1 MLPCNKIGDNSLKIL
16 YLMSNSVSYYLY
28 IPESLCGLIFEI
40 SKPIL
45 FKMPFYCY
53 GLDLSR
59 TLHLHIDQQL
69 EHPQKIIQAHPKRQH
84 EYLCGRILA
93 QAVLKHHLYL
103 DQPLTSMHEHL
114 PVWPPHV
121 LGSISHSQNKLIVAL
136 SDKAG
141 YLGIDIEHWVSS
153 EFAQEST
160 HLILTPSE
168 LELWK
173 IKASEFFDFSQF
185 VSLIFSV
192 KESLYK
198 AVYPIAKQYID
209 FLEASVV
216 DIDFENQKLFLA
228 FASEIRNRHQLLEH
242 YQGGW
247 KVEQDCIL
255 TWVFKANIS
264 A

>member
-1 MLPCNKIGDNSLKIL
+1 EQLSTSI
-16 YLMSNSVSYYLY
+16 Y
-28 IPESLCGLIFEI
+28 EI
-40 SKPIL
+40 SNPIFFTSEL
-45 FKMPFYCY
+45 FCY
-53 GLDLSR
+53 RLDLSQ
-59 TLHLHIDQQL
+59 TTHLHIDQQL
-69 EHPQKIIQAHPKRQH
+69 EHPLKIAQARVERKN
-84 EYLCGRILA
+84 EYLCGRVLA
-93 QAVLKHHLYL
+93 QAVLNHHFGL
-103 DQPLTSMHEHL
+103 DQPITSMHEHL
-114 PVWPPHV
+114 PIWPSHV

-136 SDKAG
+136 SNNAV
-141 YLGIDIEHWVSS
+141 YLGIDIEHWVTS
-153 EFAQEST
+153 EFAQESA

-173 IKASEFFDFSQF
+173 FKASEFFDLSQL

-198 AVYPIAKQYID
+198 AVYPTSKQYID
-209 FLEASVV
+209 FLEASIV
-216 DIDFENQKLFLA
+216 DIDFENQNLLLA
-228 FASEIRNRHQLLEH
+228 FAPEIRNRHQLLEH

>member
-1 MLPCNKIGDNSLKIL
+1 
-16 YLMSNSVSYYLY
+16 MSNAVSYYLY

-53 GLDLSR
+53 GLDLSK

-69 EHPQKIIQAHPKRQH
+69 QTSKLIAQARVERKN

-93 QAVLKHHLYL
+93 QAVLKHHLDL
-103 DQPLTSMHEHL
+103 DQPLTSMREHL
-114 PVWPPHV
+114 PIWPTHV

-136 SDKAG
+136 SNNAI
-141 YLGIDIEHWVSS
+141 YLGVDIEHWVTS
-153 EFAQEST
+153 EFAQESA
-160 HLILTPSE
+160 HLVLTPSE
-168 LELWK
+168 FDLWK
-173 IKASEFFDFSQF
+173 TKACEFFDFARY

-198 AVYPIAKQYID
+198 AVYPTAKQYID
-209 FLEASVV
+209 FLEASIV
-216 DIDFENQKLFLA
+216 DINFENQTLTLTFLP
-228 FASEIRNRHQLLEH
+228 EIQQRYQLLEQ

-247 KVEQDCIL
+247 TIEKDHIM
-255 TWVFKANIS
+255 TWVFQARNS
-264 A
+264 S

>member
-1 MLPCNKIGDNSLKIL
+1 
-16 YLMSNSVSYYLY
+16 MSNSVSYYLY

-53 GLDLSR
+53 GLDLSK
-59 TLHLHIDQQL
+59 TLNLHIDQQL

-93 QAVLKHHLYL
+93 QAVLKHHLDL
-103 DQPLTSMHEHL
+103 DQPLTSMREHL
-114 PVWPPHV
+114 PIWPTHV

-136 SDKAG
+136 SDKAS

-153 EFAQEST
+153 EFAQESA

-173 IKASEFFDFSQF
+173 VKASKFFDFSQF

-216 DIDFENQKLFLA
+216 DIDFENQTLTLA
-228 FASEIRNRHQLLEH
+228 FAPEILNRHQLLDH
-242 YQGGW
+242 YKGGW
-247 KVEQDCIL
+247 KMEKDCIL
-255 TWVFKANIS
+255 TWVFEVYSS

>member
-1 MLPCNKIGDNSLKIL
+1 
-16 YLMSNSVSYYLY
+16 MSNYLY
-28 IPESLCGLIFEI
+28 IPEQLSTSIYEI
-40 SKPIL
+40 SNPIFFTSEL
-45 FKMPFYCY
+45 FCY
-53 GLDLSR
+53 GLDLSQ
-59 TLHLHIDQQL
+59 TTHLHIDQQL
-69 EHPQKIIQAHPKRQH
+69 EHPLKIAQAPVERKN
-84 EYLCGRILA
+84 EYLCGRVLA
-93 QAVLKHHLYL
+93 QAVLNHHFGL
-103 DQPLTSMHEHL
+103 DQSITSMHGHL
-114 PVWPPHV
+114 PIWPTHV

-136 SDKAG
+136 SNNAI

-153 EFAQEST
+153 EFAQESA

-173 IKASEFFDFSQF
+173 VKASKFFDFSQF

-228 FASEIRNRHQLLEH
+228 FAPEIRNRHQLLEH
-242 YQGGW
+242 YQGCW

>member
-1 MLPCNKIGDNSLKIL
+1 MLPCDKIGDNSLKIL
-16 YLMSNSVSYYLY
+16 YLMSNAVSDYLY

-53 GLDLSR
+53 GLDLSK
-59 TLHLHIDQQL
+59 TLNLHIDQRL
-69 EHPQKIIQAHPKRQH
+69 EHPLKIAQACVERKN
-84 EYLCGRILA
+84 EYLCGRVLA
-93 QAVLKHHLYL
+93 QTVLNHHLGL
-103 DQPLTSMHEHL
+103 DQPITSMHEHL
-114 PVWPPHV
+114 PIWPSHV

-173 IKASEFFDFSQF
+173 FKASEFFDLSQF

-228 FASEIRNRHQLLEH
+228 FAPEIRNRHQLLEH

-247 KVEQDCIL
+247 KVEQDHIM
-255 TWVFKANIS
+255 TWVFKANRS

>member
-1 MLPCNKIGDNSLKIL
+1 
-16 YLMSNSVSYYLY
+16 MSNTVSDYLY

-53 GLDLSR
+53 GLDLSK

-69 EHPQKIIQAHPKRQH
+69 EHPPKIVQAHPKRQH

-93 QAVLKHHLYL
+93 QAVLKHHFGL

-141 YLGIDIEHWVSS
+141 YLGIDIEHWVTP

-168 LELWK
+168 FDLWK
-173 IKASEFFDFSQF
+173 GKAAEFFDFARY

-198 AVYPIAKQYID
+198 AVYPTAKQYID
-209 FLEASVV
+209 FLEASIV
-216 DIDFENQKLFLA
+216 DINFENQTLTLTFLP
-228 FASEIRNRHQLLEH
+228 EIQQRYQLLEQ

-247 KVEQDCIL
+247 AVEQDHIM
-255 TWVFKANIS
+255 TWVFQARNF